1 MKHLVAALLLTS
13 TLGCGEVDPDLA
25 FLDDYTFVWEGQHVT
40 VYGYEREA
48 ADACAGSFA
57 ALERQNASAIEF
69 FGLAEDLHYN
79 YRWMSPAIWEGKCPP
94 EAGACTAVGEPW
106 ARELPNMHEVGHALV
121 HAGFGLKSPFV
132 IDWCPWMLSEGISEY
147 LSEPRHFRSPNG
159 APPEYADVNLELLTA
174 LRYEW
179 SAYALSGLFVSYLIE
194 TYGPRAVIDLCRA
207 VPRIS
212 TPADWERAAL
222 DHLGQPVEVMLA
234 GFRKYPRCRYH
245 QYRARLWEC
254 AGEPDLVVSPS
265 GTTSLEVRVDCAADE
280 RTFGPLRGRVLTT
293 RRILVPEDME
303 LRVNFIDEDGFGL
316 LKGYVTF
323 DIQECAPC
331 SAEPL
336 VVSSDSS
343 WRADYRAGMYDLIVY
358 GDVDEPVTYTVEFS
372 RL

>member
-1 MKHLVAALLLTS
+1 MKHLTAVLLLTS
-13 TLGCGEVDPDLA
+13 TLGCSEVDPDLA

-69 FGLAEDLHYN
+69 FGLADDLHYN
-79 YRWMSPAIWEGKCPP
+79 YRWISPDLWEGKCPP
-94 EAGACTAVGEPW
+94 EAGACIYLGEPR
-106 ARELPNMHEVGHALV
+106 ARELPHMHEVGHALID
-121 HAGFGLKSPFV
+121 AGFGLDSDFSG
-132 IDWCPWMLSEGISEY
+132 WCPWMLDEGIAEY
-147 LSEPRHFRSPNG
+147 LADPRHFRNPTD

-174 LRYEW
+174 LRYER
-179 SAYALSGLFVSYLIE
+179 STYALSGLFVSYLIE

-222 DHLGQPVEVMLA
+222 DHLGEPVEVMLA

-358 GDVDEPVTYTVEFS
+358 GDVDDPVTYMVEFS
-372 RL
+372 PL